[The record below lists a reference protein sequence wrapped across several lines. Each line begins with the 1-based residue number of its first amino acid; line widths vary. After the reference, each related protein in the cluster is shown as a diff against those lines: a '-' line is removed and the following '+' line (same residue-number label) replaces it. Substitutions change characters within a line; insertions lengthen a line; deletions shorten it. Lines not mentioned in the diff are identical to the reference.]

1 MTQSNR
7 NIKIHKN
14 RLFEMRPIL
23 AIGLFMISWTFLKA
37 DSPLTPTEQQLQKDI
52 EDTRLDDFSKI
63 EAAFI
68 LSGVVRPDSLKYY
81 VSWYNA
87 LVDKIKGFPFDRFD
101 RVEAANQVFSY
112 LHTTWLKQ
120 YKRESTDLLA
130 IVRKQE
136 YNCVAATILYNLI
149 CEDLGWIT
157 EAFETPTHVYT
168 IFSNFTQQI
177 AVENTNPM
185 GFNVMRN
192 LHEYSQYLARYY
204 PEKEIYRIGLDRL
217 YAYENSKGRL
227 INNTELLGLLAYN
240 RAYFARKDGRYAR
253 AYELV
258 LLAQCFNVDS
268 RSNVSF
274 EQNLYYIWGK
284 QLFDNQRYR
293 EAFSVFADAL
303 YRYPDNHDFLQNTRA
318 TFFLSLNQYWH
329 DHLWVETTQL
339 INEFILLDVMTE
351 EDCTQLNR
359 LLDQW
364 QEGSGLPETDE
375 ILKVRNK
382 ITPSH

>member
-1 MTQSNR
+1 ML
-7 NIKIHKN
+7 H
-14 RLFEMRPIL
+14 LL
-23 AIGLFMISWTFLKA
+23 AIGLLTVNGIYLNA
-37 DSPLTPTEQQLQKDI
+37 DSPLTPIERKLQKDI

-68 LSGVVRPDSLKYY
+68 LSGVHRSDSLKYY
-81 VSWYNA
+81 VNWYNE
-87 LVDKIKGFPFDRFD
+87 LVEKIRGFPFDRFD

-120 YKRESTDLLA
+120 YDRESTDLLA
-130 IVRKQE
+130 IVKKQE

-177 AVENTNPM
+177 AVENTSPM
-185 GFNVMRN
+185 GFNIMRN
-192 LHEYSQYLARYY
+192 LHAYSQYLSHYY
-204 PEKEIYRIGLDRL
+204 PDKEVYRIGLDRL

-240 RAYFARKDGRYAR
+240 RAYFARKAGRYDR

-258 LLAQCFNVDS
+258 LFAQCFNVDS

-284 QLFDNQRYR
+284 QLFDRQRYR

-303 YRYPDNHDFLQNTRA
+303 YRYPDHRDFLQNTRA
-318 TFFLSLNQYWH
+318 TFFMTLEQYRQ
-329 DHLWVETTQL
+329 DHLWAETVRL
-339 INEFILLDVMTE
+339 IDEFIMLDVMTE
-351 EDCTQLNR
+351 DDRSQLIR
-359 LLDQW
+359 LLEQW
-364 QEGSGLPETDE
+364 KTWPGGPESGE
-375 ILKVRNK
+375 IQKALNK
-382 ITPSH
+382 INSTH